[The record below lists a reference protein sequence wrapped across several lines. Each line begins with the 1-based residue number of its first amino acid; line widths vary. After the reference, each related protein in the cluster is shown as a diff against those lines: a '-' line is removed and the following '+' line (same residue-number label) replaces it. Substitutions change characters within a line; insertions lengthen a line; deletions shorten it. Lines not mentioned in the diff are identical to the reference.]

1 MDDINLFPFAALQTF
16 LMIWVTKV
24 IIIMKFN
31 FRDYL
36 IVLTIV
42 IPSAIMYYLWQS
54 KALIVL
60 VIAIT
65 IFFYTKI
72 KLYSILVVLFT
83 TMILYITN
91 FITVYIYLTIQ
102 DYIPF
107 KFALQLI
114 DFSCFVVIALIIAY
128 LTPVSYTHL
137 TLPTSDLV

>member
-24 IIIMKFN
+24 IINMKFN

-60 VIAIT
+60 VIA
-65 IFFYTKI
+65 
-72 KLYSILVVLFT
+72 LS
-83 TMILYITN
+83 
-91 FITVYIYLTIQ
+91 
-102 DYIPF
+102 
-107 KFALQLI
+107 LI
-114 DFSCFVVIALIIAY
+114 HI
-128 LTPVSYTHL
+128 
-137 TLPTSDLV
+137 